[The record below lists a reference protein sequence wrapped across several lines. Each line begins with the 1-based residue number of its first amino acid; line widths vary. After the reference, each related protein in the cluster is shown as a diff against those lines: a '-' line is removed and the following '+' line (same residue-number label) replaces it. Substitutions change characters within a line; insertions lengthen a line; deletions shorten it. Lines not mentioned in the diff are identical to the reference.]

1 MTRRH
6 FELLRNEGCW
16 VKHVDSCEP
25 AALHVVCLLKFVKR
39 AAAGG
44 HGKTRRNVSWH
55 IHVLFETFFESVGM
69 QPHPLSI
76 LNEEASVVERLKRS
90 RICGISPSSLVA
102 HAPCRGVEK
111 NRVEH
116 NFAARSTVSPGE
128 AGVLVLLQERHSEIL
143 VIEKRDSPTQESVV
157 AKIPFSGWR
166 EIAKAPQVKS

>member
-44 HGKTRRNVSWH
+44 HGKPRRNVSWH
-55 IHVLFETFFESVGM
+55 IHVLFETFFESVGL

-102 HAPCRGVEK
+102 HAPSRGVK
-111 NRVEH
+111 KDSVEH
-116 NFAARSTVSPGE
+116 NRATWTPVSSGK
-128 AGVLVLLQERHSEIL
+128 AWVFVLLEERHGKSL
-143 VIEKRDSPTQESVV
+143 VVEKCDGATQEIVV
-157 AKIPFSGWR
+157 ANIPVGNWR
-166 EIAKAPQVKS
+166 EISKSPQ

>member
-44 HGKTRRNVSWH
+44 HGKTSRNVSWH

-76 LNEEASVVERLKRS
+76 LNEKASVVIRLNRS
-90 RICGISPSSLVA
+90 CIFCICLASSVA
-102 HAPCRGVEK
+102 H
-111 NRVEH
+111 
-116 NFAARSTVSPGE
+116 
-128 AGVLVLLQERHSEIL
+128 
-143 VIEKRDSPTQESVV
+143 
-157 AKIPFSGWR
+157 
-166 EIAKAPQVKS
+166 